1 MFIFWS
7 RAIYKDRSNVNIFFL
22 RWLNYI
28 IFAFVAEV
36 RLTLYNSFIVFVFLL
51 NFLFCIGV
59 QPVNNVVMV
68 SGEQRR
74 DSAIHTHV
82 CILPQLP
89 SHPGCHVTLSRAQ
102 AWRVFWTCKRPE
114 WLGKMKR
121 TAKWAGT
128 QITQNFHSL
137 SKCSSAHL
145 RPGAVPAVAT
155 QW

>member
-1 MFIFWS
+1 MIPVSSGVFYHCRKKWNGFS
-7 RAIYKDRSNVNIFFL
+7 REKNLLGALIQEIWPLYGYCVTFCIHVYFLIQSHIQRQKQCELFFFL

-36 RLTLYNSFIVFVFLL
+36 RLTLCNSFIVFVFLL

-89 SHPGCHVTLSRAQ
+89 SHPGCHVTLSR
-102 AWRVFWTCKRPE
+102 VPC
-114 WLGKMKR
+114 WLS
-121 TAKWAGT
+121 
-128 QITQNFHSL
+128 F
-137 SKCSSAHL
+137 
-145 RPGAVPAVAT
+145 
-155 QW
+155 